1 MNRVLDEIRAQVNT
15 ESLINSCRDKGCN
28 ADMTNIPSDRVVI
41 HVEDEFDSRNMD
53 GQRCDRLL
61 FYISTTVN
69 DLIAA
74 PIELKGGNVDASEA
88 FQQLQAGANFA
99 QHLTLK
105 ITKTVCFPLLFYEK
119 IHKVQLTKLRR
130 YRVRFRDK
138 DLPIQIKRCGGRLT
152 QVLPV

>member
-1 MNRVLDEIRAQVNT
+1 MNKILDDLRAQVNA
-15 ESLINSCRDKGCN
+15 ENLINSCIDKGCS
-28 ADMTNIPSDRVVI
+28 ADMTGIPSERVVI
-41 HVEDEFDSRNMD
+41 HVEDEFDSCNMD

-69 DLIAA
+69 DLIAV
-74 PIELKGGNVDASEA
+74 PIELKGGGVDASEA
-88 FQQLQAGANFA
+88 FQQLQAGADFA

-105 ITKTVCFPLLFYEK
+105 ITKTVCFPLLFYGK

-138 DLPIQIKRCGGRLT
+138 DLPIQIKRCGSRLT